1 MATINPFYRFEMP
14 PANAGFYPECNRV
27 SQVLSDLYNSIS
39 TTIFQ
44 FQNVEWTYANIALK
58 NLVNQ
63 YNNDFS
69 ANFIIVYPTPFP
81 ALSGIG
87 YFEVLIYNKQLKSV
101 HPNQVVTIGVDFT
114 DTSVYCTLVNSIT
127 ILNINASLDEP
138 FVREEQKAIS
148 GLGIVEA
155 NGFAYFEKPYFW
167 DAANDFAE
175 SSLIRCRT
183 WINNSIFNYPTS
195 TSTPS
200 PLALVAQPRIPE
212 LTQEAKSVIGL
223 MNSILKAAYEEKTS
237 SELIDIFNAFNAN
250 SQFPDGWTATPYSIG
265 STKLEFTIESADEVI
280 KYVGLEGAFGFKFQR
295 FIGFGTNIGINII
308 DIDSLSPFPI
318 PPLFPSLKYYSF
330 YYDFDLAELSESCT
344 EPDESYQMP
353 IMPGD
358 ELSFLIPQAMANVAN
373 LTSVD
378 VGLFTE
384 NGEFVQKV
392 GNAVLDIEVTQCT
405 SFTFIVYPVSQYL
418 GFPQNIGFGIGQ
430 PPTCPNTIITLDYSF
445 DLNYGGNYPGTA
457 EEWMDAMVAGFPEE
471 LGSIT
476 YAIVG
481 SGIYGDIYSVTWT
494 LYDSFPAGSIGTWGV
509 VLNSTTMD
517 ASTFCNDDFG
527 QQWGEAVDC
536 SLSVCQKFLSANV
549 TIPAK
554 PFGCYRFGLYIADE
568 DEEQYILY
576 SLSNLLKLDW
586 SDCYSTIIEFYGN
599 DNSVN
604 QGFYYATGWK
614 HRVRLGING
623 GGDKPKI
630 EENIYRQSNGV
641 FKRPSNKLDLT
652 LDLHTDFLDVPTQ
665 KALVDAT
672 RHDFLIWDAKPIFV
686 TGDIEVAT
694 IQDFSTQSSFEKLA
708 QVKFSVLVQNY
719 QPNNS
724 SCFSC

>member
-14 PANAGFYPECNRV
+14 PANAGFYPECNRI
-27 SQVLSDLYNSIS
+27 SQLLSDFYSAFNGSIYL
-39 TTIFQ
+39 
-44 FQNVEWTYANIALK
+44 FQNVEWTFAHKQLK
-58 NLVNQ
+58 NLINQ
-63 YNNDFS
+63 SNS
-69 ANFIIVYPTPFP
+69 APFFANLKIEYPSQFP
-81 ALSGIG
+81 DLIGVG
-87 YFEVLIYNKQLKSV
+87 YFELNIYNEQLKAV
-101 HPNQVVTIGVDFT
+101 HQNQILTIGVDFT
-114 DTSVYCTLVNSIT
+114 DTSVYCYMLGFIPTINTSATL
-127 ILNINASLDEP
+127 AAP
-138 FVREEQKAIS
+138 FIREESKAIS
-148 GLGIVEA
+148 GLAILQA
-155 NGFAYFEKPYFW
+155 NGNAFFERPYFL
-167 DAANDFAE
+167 NQTQGYAE
-175 SSLIRCRT
+175 TSLVRGRK
-183 WINNSIFNYPTS
+183 WKNNSLFGQPTS
-195 TSTPS
+195 INTPS
-200 PLALVAQPRIPE
+200 PMALMFQPQLPE
-212 LTQEAKSVIGL
+212 ISYEARAVIGL
-223 MNSILKAAYEEKTS
+223 MNSLLRDAWLEKS
-237 SELIDIFNAFNAN
+237 LSELIDLFDSFGNNN
-250 SQFPDGWTATPYSIG
+250 QWPNGWSGVSYSTSAT
-265 STKLEFTIESADEVI
+265 KVEFTIENGDEVL
-280 KYVGLEGAFGFKFQR
+280 KYVGLEGSSGFQFQR
-295 FIGFGTNIGINII
+295 FIGFGVNPGFNII
-308 DIDSLSPFPI
+308 DSFSLSEFPI
-318 PPLFPSLKYYSF
+318 EAITIFGF
-330 YYDFDLAELSESCT
+330 YYDLDTSQFPESCI

-358 ELSFLIPQAMANVAN
+358 ELSFIVPQMMANVPN

-384 NGEFVQKV
+384 QGVFIQKV
-392 GNAVLDIEVTQCT
+392 GDAILDIESNVCT
-405 SFTFIVYPVSQYL
+405 SFSFIVYPVAQYL

-430 PPTCPNTIITLDYSF
+430 PPTCPNTILTLDYSF
-445 DLNYGGNYPGTA
+445 DLNYGGDYPGTA

-481 SGIYGDIYSVTWT
+481 SGQYGDIYSVTWT
-494 LYDSFPAGSIGTWGV
+494 LYDSFPAGSIASWGV
-509 VLNSTTMD
+509 IINPTLMD
-517 ASTFCNDDFG
+517 APLFCNNEYG

-536 SLSVCQKFLSANV
+536 SLAICQKFLTANV
-549 TIPAK
+549 IIPAK
-554 PFGCYRFGLYIADE
+554 PFGCYRFGLYRIN
-568 DEEQYILY
+568 EEENEYILY

-586 SDCYSTIIEFYGN
+586 SDCFSTIIEFYGN
-599 DNSVN
+599 ENSVN
-604 QGFYYATGWK
+604 QGFYYGNGWK
-614 HRVRLGING
+614 HRIRLGING